1 MMYASNTKKDR
12 GFSLLEV
19 IITVSIFSVLSLAV
33 SSTIVLFY
41 KSNQE
46 RVAQSA
52 EVQSAS
58 RALKSAVR
66 DFREATYADN
76 GAFPILEASAHEV
89 TFYSDIDKDDSEE
102 LVTYV
107 LDGTNL
113 MREVTNP
120 TGNPPTYP
128 GTPNETT
135 LISEYVRNIAQSQS
149 TFIYYDT
156 DGNVISGSD
165 VAEIASIQ
173 FQVIVNIDPNA
184 APGSFKISSR
194 ATLRNLKTNL

>member
-1 MMYASNTKKDR
+1 MRALSLQNLKR
-12 GFSLLEV
+12 GFSLVEV
-19 IITVSIFSVLSLAV
+19 IITISIFSVLSLAV

-41 KSNQE
+41 KSNEE

-76 GAFPILEASAHEV
+76 GSFPITEASAHEV

-128 GTPNETT
+128 GTPSETT

-149 TFIYYDT
+149 TFVYYNS
-156 DGNVISGSD
+156 DGDVISGSD

-173 FQVIVNIDPNA
+173 FQVIVNIDPDA